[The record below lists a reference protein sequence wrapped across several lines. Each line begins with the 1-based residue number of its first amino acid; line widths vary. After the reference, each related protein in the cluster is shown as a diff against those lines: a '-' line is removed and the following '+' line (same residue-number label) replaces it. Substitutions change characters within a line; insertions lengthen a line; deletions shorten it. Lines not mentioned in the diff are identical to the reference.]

1 MKCVDGRDCRTTR
14 SAEWD
19 ELQCDVTIQEQLEHK
34 IRRERKRLFS
44 QHRWKDAEQH
54 YLVSLPV
61 ILSRIKCGREKWI
74 HRLWQ
79 RLCVQWS
86 TASTKSMARRM
97 TTESDD
103 TVLFKHHVQPHQL

>member
-1 MKCVDGRDCRTTR
+1 MKKIDGRDRRTTR

-19 ELQCDVTIQEQLEHK
+19 ELRCDVTIQEHK

-44 QHRWKDAEQH
+44 QDRWKDGEQH

-61 ILSRIKCGREKWI
+61 ILSRIKHGREKWI

-79 RLCVQWS
+79 RLRGLHRALRVWHD
-86 TASTKSMARRM
+86 
-97 TTESDD
+97 E
-103 TVLFKHHVQPHQL
+103 